1 MDLRIRSRT
10 SNEGGRRAAH
20 EKAKGQRHQSD
31 LQKADYNR
39 CTYGLFRQTNEDG
52 DDEMCAYIQWFCTPE
67 ELAFGKRSKI
77 RPDQS
82 MVEPQCCQ
90 KTPSFGSILVACR
103 QSPSLFTEDFVW
115 EEIYK
120 GPEDLLDLI
129 DFVKEQTKGK
139 RKHLPSKEE
148 DKEYEQ
154 KKEADNEEPRTP
166 HKRRKTTSTTAT
178 PKSTV
183 KASKYTTPTHK
194 RIMIKKPIEITPLG
208 TRVLSPSQYL
218 STPYSHART
227 TLHVSAVPTALPC
240 RSDEFST
247 VYSHLYSAI
256 VDGSGTCIYIS
267 GTPGTGKTAT
277 VREVVASLHQ
287 AVLNE
292 ELDDFNFVEI
302 NGMKVT
308 EPHQSYSLLWE
319 ALKGDRVSPH
329 HALSLLEQEF
339 SHPSPRRIPCVVLMD
354 ELDQLVT
361 KNQSVMYNFF
371 NWPAMRHS
379 RLIVLAVANTMDLPE
394 RTLSNKISSRL
405 GLTRITFS
413 GYTHTQLM
421 EIISSRLQNVPGNIV
436 DQDAVQFA
444 SRKVAAVSGDARRAL
459 DICRRAVEI
468 AEQSQQK
475 HEAGP
480 TGNEDDGDDGAVA
493 AGTPS
498 RKGRGPANDAQQP
511 KTERN
516 NSTQQLARVTIA
528 TIKQAINEATSS
540 PIAQH
545 LRCLPLASKL
555 FLAAILARTRRTGVA
570 ESTFGDV
577 IVEAKRIAD
586 VAENS
591 AIHDFLLVDGHNSE
605 KTNPSSTMPRILALG
620 AAAMELVEAEQA
632 KRQRNG
638 IQCLTKEGKLYQY
651 SPGNSFVASP
661 KQYSINMQWWTSHSF
676 NSQGPF
682 QLLLTHTEI
691 NIFKASC
698 SAAALNVVSP
708 GRMFP
713 AANNFNN
720 IGVLLNLQGAAA
732 PMHADIGNRPAGRN
746 QVLSQFQ
753 SGSNANSFDDGITA
767 GVVSEFHDSF
777 LGWCV
782 PAVDSVVGPEL
793 LRDLESVISLAVNS
807 AASPTGPAPT
817 MATVDPGCTFP
828 FNTPHSRP
836 VGKMSESITSPFSS
850 TPAGTACS
858 PLSASGIRTIQP
870 PFTQWLYMARRQYDA
885 VSFFEARDPGPC
897 FVHDANACVMV
908 SQRGRPTCRK
918 WEYYIPSCPRIRP
931 GVHVGTSPCRISR
944 PVR

>member
-1 MDLRIRSRT
+1 MQRQKRYSTKGGLVRENSDDELGYDDHPWQWIYESEAGPQTKEDEEPPTKKRKANAISQTSKKRTIIGARMGSFVVRIGDPILLKSP
-10 SNEGGRRAAH
+10 EQG
-20 EKAKGQRHQSD
+20 KD
-31 LQKADYNR
+31 WV
-39 CTYGLFRQTNEDG
+39 GLICSFSETNEDG

-77 RPDQS
+77 RPDVLPNES
-82 MVEPQCCQ
+82 YITADFNMNPLTAINGRATVLSKDAFFRRYPGGLPPKSKSGANRYS
-90 KTPSFGSILVACR
+90 KTILCR
-103 QSPSLFTEDFVW
+103 RGVKQRTLQFTEDFVW

-178 PKSTV
+178 PKSTM

-405 GLTRITFS
+405 GLTRFTFS

-498 RKGRGPANDAQQP
+498 RKGRGPANDAEQP

-516 NSTQQLARVTIA
+516 NSSQQLARVTIA

-545 LRCLPLASKL
+545 LRSLPLASKL
-555 FLAAILARTRRTGVA
+555 FVAAILARTRRTGVA

-620 AAAMELVEAEQA
+620 AAAMELVEA
-632 KRQRNG
+632 G
-638 IQCLTKEGKLYQY
+638 I
-651 SPGNSFVASP
+651 VA
-661 KQYSINMQWWTSHSF
+661 M
-676 NSQGPF
+676 
-682 QLLLTHTEI
+682 
-691 NIFKASC
+691 
-698 SAAALNVVSP
+698 
-708 GRMFP
+708 
-713 AANNFNN
+713 
-720 IGVLLNLQGAAA
+720 
-732 PMHADIGNRPAGRN
+732 
-746 QVLSQFQ
+746 
-753 SGSNANSFDDGITA
+753 
-767 GVVSEFHDSF
+767 
-777 LGWCV
+777 
-782 PAVDSVVGPEL
+782 
-793 LRDLESVISLAVNS
+793 
-807 AASPTGPAPT
+807 
-817 MATVDPGCTFP
+817 
-828 FNTPHSRP
+828 
-836 VGKMSESITSPFSS
+836 
-850 TPAGTACS
+850 
-858 PLSASGIRTIQP
+858 
-870 PFTQWLYMARRQYDA
+870 
-885 VSFFEARDPGPC
+885 EARSRGERAGK
-897 FVHDANACVMV
+897 VRLRVGEEEVKSALMGDADAKGMGFNA
-908 SQRGRPTCRK
+908 
-918 WEYYIPSCPRIRP
+918 
-931 GVHVGTSPCRISR
+931 
-944 PVR
+944 